1 MPKKAKWP
9 VSGPA
14 AWTGA
19 FLAGAFLNLA
29 FAPYRQ
35 PWVAPLA
42 LAVLYALL
50 GNASGRGAFGRGLAF
65 GAGLFAFGVPWIYL
79 TLARFGG
86 MPPPLA
92 AAACVL
98 FVAILALYAGLACGL
113 FALLR
118 GQDGLDP
125 WLFAALWVLG
135 EWVRG
140 VFLTG
145 FPWLDVGYAASVP
158 PLMDWAPFIGVLG
171 LSFVLTVS
179 GALAVDALRGRR
191 RGLLPLLVLLGAT
204 PVLARIPLVHRTGRP
219 ITASLVQG
227 DISPNVKWDPRGRR
241 MIIRRYLRLTRE
253 SDGRLVIWPETAVPG
268 YSHELRRRF
277 IPYIK
282 RLARIGH
289 RHFLFG
295 LVEGNPDVPNGP
307 VYNAVMSI
315 GRHDGFY
322 RKRHLVPFGE
332 YLPWPALLG
341 PVLDVLHIPM
351 ASFTA
356 WHGAEQPLT
365 AAQAKLGVSICYE
378 VAYGPLVT
386 QDLPR
391 ATLLVNVS
399 DDSWYGHSN
408 EAVQQLQIAQLR
420 AAEAGREILIA
431 TNDGITAQIG
441 HTGRIRARLRAFRK
455 GVLTVVAQ
463 PYAGLTPYDRFGD
476 AGVLG
481 VVSLVV
487 AAAIWRHRARR
498 AASRPG
504 RGA

>member
-1 MPKKAKWP
+1 MLKKAKWP
-9 VSGPA
+9 VSGLPR
-14 AWTGA
+14 WPVA
-19 FLAGAFLNLA
+19 FLAGAALNLA

-50 GNASGRGAFGRGLAF
+50 KTVAGRPAFIRGLAF

-86 MPPPLA
+86 MPAPLA
-92 AAACVL
+92 ALACAL
-98 FVAILALYAGLACGL
+98 FIAILASYAGLACAA
-113 FALLR
+113 FARLR
-118 GQDGLDP
+118 GGDSLDP
-125 WLFAALWVLG
+125 WLFAAIWVLG

-145 FPWLDVGYAASVP
+145 FPWLDVGYAASLP
-158 PLMDWAPFIGVLG
+158 PLMAWAPLVGVLG
-171 LSFVLTVS
+171 LSFILTVS

-191 RGLLPLLVLLGAT
+191 RGLLPVFFLLGVT
-204 PVLARIPLVHRTGRP
+204 PALAGLTFVHRAGAPVT
-219 ITASLVQG
+219 TSLVQG
-227 DISPNVKWDPRGRR
+227 DVLPTIKWRPGTLR
-241 MIIRRYLRLTRE
+241 MIIRRYLRLTAK
-253 SDGRLVIWPETAVPG
+253 SDGHLVIWPETAIPT
-268 YSHELRRRF
+268 YSHQLRRRF
-277 IPYIK
+277 IPYMQ
-282 RLARIGH
+282 RLARVGG

-295 LVEGNPDVPNGP
+295 LIEGNADDPNGP

-332 YLPWPALLG
+332 YLPWPALLN

-351 ASFTA
+351 ASFTP
-356 WHGAEQPLT
+356 WHGAEPPLPI
-365 AAQAKLGVSICYE
+365 AHARIGASICYE

-386 QDLPR
+386 QGLPG

-408 EAVQQLQIAQLR
+408 EAAQQLQIAQLR
-420 AAEAGREILIA
+420 AAEAGRDMAIA
-431 TNDGITAQIG
+431 TNDGITALIG
-441 HTGRIRARLRAFRK
+441 HAGQIRAKLAPFRE

-476 AGVLG
+476 RGVLAAL
-481 VVSLVV
+481 SLIV
-487 AAAIWRHRARR
+487 AVAGWRRRRARPSSLR
-498 AASRPG
+498 
-504 RGA
+504 

>member
-1 MPKKAKWP
+1 MLKKAKWP
-9 VSGPA
+9 VSGLPR
-14 AWTGA
+14 WPVA
-19 FLAGAFLNLA
+19 FLAGAALNLA

-50 GNASGRGAFGRGLAF
+50 KTVAGRPAFIRGLAF

-86 MPPPLA
+86 MPAPLA
-92 AAACVL
+92 ALACAL
-98 FVAILALYAGLACGL
+98 FIAILASYAGLACAA
-113 FALLR
+113 FARLR
-118 GQDGLDP
+118 GGDSLDP
-125 WLFAALWVLG
+125 WLFAAIWVLG

-145 FPWLDVGYAASVP
+145 FPWLDVGYAASLP
-158 PLMDWAPFIGVLG
+158 PLMAWAPLVGVLG
-171 LSFVLTVS
+171 LSFILTVS

-191 RGLLPLLVLLGAT
+191 RGLLPVFFLLGVT
-204 PVLARIPLVHRTGRP
+204 PALAGLTFVHRAGAPVT
-219 ITASLVQG
+219 TSLVQG
-227 DISPNVKWDPRGRR
+227 DVLPTIKWRPGTLR
-241 MIIRRYLRLTRE
+241 MIIRRYLRLTAK
-253 SDGRLVIWPETAVPG
+253 SDGHLVIWPETAIPT
-268 YSHELRRRF
+268 YSHQLRRRF
-277 IPYIK
+277 IPYMQ
-282 RLARIGH
+282 RLARVGG

-295 LVEGNPDVPNGP
+295 LIEGNADDPNGP
-307 VYNAVMSI
+307 VYNAVLSI

-332 YLPWPALLG
+332 YLPWPALLN

-351 ASFTA
+351 ASFTP
-356 WHGAEQPLT
+356 WHGAEPPLPI
-365 AAQAKLGVSICYE
+365 AHARIGASICYE

-386 QDLPR
+386 QGLPG

-408 EAVQQLQIAQLR
+408 EAAQQLQIAQLR
-420 AAEAGREILIA
+420 AAEAGRDMAIA
-431 TNDGITAQIG
+431 TNDGITALIG
-441 HTGRIRARLRAFRK
+441 HAGQIRAKLAPFRE

-476 AGVLG
+476 RGVLAAL
-481 VVSLVV
+481 SLIV
-487 AAAIWRHRARR
+487 AVAGWRRRRARPSSLR
-498 AASRPG
+498 
-504 RGA
+504 